1 MDKDIS
7 KLQED
12 IIKKDIRKVE
22 KLWKD
27 VEENNTL
34 EYHLDRMTKEEL
46 VKVASNYLV
55 RGVTSLKKIDAVNKV
70 KDGIINNIDYV
81 LEYLDLDAFLYLEEI
96 VKLGGKKEYF
106 GSELINANYFRN
118 RGLMFTG
125 VDNGKLYVI
134 TPKELCDII
143 KDKLNDN
150 LKAIANNNSDI
161 IKLSSGLIYFYGAL
175 TIEELNRILEEEY
188 NHSFEYDKLK
198 KLLSIGEEVGFD
210 YQIEEEIIYHIDV
223 EDPLFIIEER
233 NKNTD
238 INFVKFDKKTLLKA
252 AKPDYLEENKQANKL
267 EKVLNELFVIDKKI
281 LKEEI
286 DSFSIAIKNEAPL
299 EEAIETFLEAYEI
312 ESEEEKEIL
321 KEELKKLSL
330 GVKRWT
336 LKGHTQGE
344 VDNKKKTIINE
355 EKIGRNDPCP
365 CGSNKKYKKCCGK

>member
-7 KLQED
+7 KIQED

-34 EYHLDRMTKEEL
+34 EYHLDRMTKDEL
-46 VKVASNYLV
+46 VKVASNYSV
-55 RGVTSLKKIDAVNKV
+55 RGITSLKKADAVNKV
-70 KDGIINNIDYV
+70 KDGLINNIDYV
-81 LEYLDLDAFLYLEEI
+81 LELLDLDAFLYLEEI
-96 VKLGGKKEYF
+96 VKLDGKKEYF

-118 RGLMFTG
+118 RGIMFTG
-125 VDNGKLYVI
+125 IDQGKLYVI

-150 LKAIANNNSDI
+150 LKSIANNNSDI
-161 IKLSSGLIYFYGAL
+161 IKLSAGLIYFYGVL
-175 TIEELNRILEEEY
+175 TIEELSKILKEEY
-188 NHSFEYDKLK
+188 NFDFEDEKFK
-198 KLLSIGEEVGFD
+198 KLLLIGEEVGFD
-210 YQIEEEIIYHIDV
+210 YQIEEDFVYHIDV
-223 EDPLFIIEER
+223 EDPIFLMEER

-238 INFVKFDKKTLLKA
+238 INFAKFDRKTLLKA
-252 AKPDYLEENKQANKL
+252 AKPDYIEENKQANKL
-267 EKVLNELFVIDKKI
+267 EKVLNELFVIDKNI
-281 LKEEI
+281 LREEI

-299 EEAIETFLEAYEI
+299 DEAIDTFLEAYEI
-312 ESEEEKEIL
+312 ESEEENEIL

-336 LKGHTQGE
+336 LKGFTQGE
-344 VDNKKKTIINE
+344 IDNKKKTIVNE
-355 EKIGRNDPCP
+355 EKVGRNDPCL

>member
-175 TIEELNRILEEEY
+175 RIEELNRILEEEY